1 MRRNIFAFII
11 SSISIL
17 LLFTAC
23 FRTNS
28 SSSMN
33 HMPSV
38 DPVFN
43 LNTVEDL
50 YQFLTYNEQSYPL
63 ISAHR
68 GGPSEG
74 YPENAIPTFAQ
85 VANKMPA
92 IIECDISMTKDSILV
107 LMHDETLDRTSTGKG
122 KLSKKTYAEL
132 QELYLKDIHGE
143 ITEYKIPTLEEALSW
158 GVGRVIYTL
167 DVKKSVPYQKVIDLI
182 RKTKSEANSIII
194 TYSANQAEVVN
205 RLAPDIMISA
215 TIKKADDLTRL
226 SELGIPDT
234 RLIAFVG
241 TTEPDTAVYSL
252 LRQHGIKSILGTI
265 GNLDRSA
272 QKAGYQLYADF
283 IVRGADV
290 LSTDRPFEAWKALD
304 FYIKKRNL
312 NSPFIK

>member
-1 MRRNIFAFII
+1 MNNRVSIQTIFSLIILIAF
-11 SSISIL
+11 SS
-17 LLFTAC
+17 C

-28 SSSMN
+28 SSN
-33 HMPSV
+33 VNNIPAV
-38 DPVFN
+38 DQVFN
-43 LNTVEDL
+43 LKTADDL
-50 YQFLTYNEQSYPL
+50 YQFLTYNENSYPL

-68 GGPSEG
+68 GGPSDG
-74 YPENAIPTFAQ
+74 YPENAIPTFAE
-85 VANKMPA
+85 VASKMPA
-92 IIECDISMTKDSILV
+92 IIECDIAMTKDSVLV
-107 LMHDETLDRTSTGKG
+107 LMHDETLDRTTTGKG

-132 QELYLKDIHGE
+132 QELYLKDNNGQV
-143 ITEYKIPTLEEALSW
+143 TPYKIPTLEEALKW
-158 GVGRVIYTL
+158 GIGRVIYTL
-167 DVKKSVPYQKVIDLI
+167 DVKRSVPYEKVIESI
-182 RKTKSEANSIII
+182 RNNKAESNCIII

-241 TTEPDTAVYSL
+241 TSEPDSTVYSV

-272 QKAGYQLYADF
+272 ERAGYQLYADF

-312 NSPFIK
+312 ESPFIN

>member
-1 MRRNIFAFII
+1 MNNRVSIQTIFSLIILIAF
-11 SSISIL
+11 SS
-17 LLFTAC
+17 C

-28 SSSMN
+28 SSN
-33 HMPSV
+33 VNNMPAV
-38 DPVFN
+38 DQVFN
-43 LNTVEDL
+43 LKTADDL
-50 YQFLTYNEQSYPL
+50 YQFLTYNENSYPL

-68 GGPSEG
+68 GGPSDG
-74 YPENAIPTFAQ
+74 FPENAIPTFAE
-85 VANKMPA
+85 VARKMPA
-92 IIECDISMTKDSILV
+92 IIECDIAMTKDSVLV
-107 LMHDETLDRTSTGKG
+107 LMHDETLDRTTTGKG

-132 QELYLKDIHGE
+132 QELYLKDNNGQV
-143 ITEYKIPTLEEALSW
+143 TPYKIPTLEEALKW
-158 GVGRVIYTL
+158 GIGRVIYTL
-167 DVKKSVPYQKVIDLI
+167 DVKRSVPYEKVIESI
-182 RKTKSEANSIII
+182 RNNKAESNSIII

-241 TTEPDTAVYSL
+241 TSEPDSTVYSV

-272 QKAGYQLYADF
+272 ERAGYQLYADF

-312 NSPFIK
+312 ESPFIN

>member
-1 MRRNIFAFII
+1 MNNRVSIQTIFSLIILIAF
-11 SSISIL
+11 SS
-17 LLFTAC
+17 C

-28 SSSMN
+28 SSN
-33 HMPSV
+33 VNNMPAV
-38 DPVFN
+38 DQVFN
-43 LNTVEDL
+43 LKTADDL
-50 YQFLTYNEQSYPL
+50 YQFLTYNENSYPL

-68 GGPSEG
+68 GGPSDG
-74 YPENAIPTFAQ
+74 FPENAIPTFAE
-85 VANKMPA
+85 VARKMPS
-92 IIECDISMTKDSILV
+92 IIECDIAMTKDSVLV
-107 LMHDETLDRTSTGKG
+107 LMHDETLDRTTTGKG

-132 QELYLKDIHGE
+132 QELYLKDNNGQV
-143 ITEYKIPTLEEALSW
+143 TPYKIPTLEEALKW
-158 GVGRVIYTL
+158 GIGRVIYTL
-167 DVKKSVPYQKVIDLI
+167 DVKRSVPYEKVIESI
-182 RKTKSEANSIII
+182 RNNKAESNSIII

-241 TTEPDTAVYSL
+241 TSEPDSTVYSV

-272 QKAGYQLYADF
+272 ERAGYQLYADF

-312 NSPFIK
+312 ESPFIN

>member
-1 MRRNIFAFII
+1 MRRNIYPFII

-28 SSSMN
+28 SSSMD

-205 RLAPDIMISA
+205 RLAPYIMISA

>member
-1 MRRNIFAFII
+1 MRRNIFPFII

-28 SSSMN
+28 SLTMS

-74 YPENAIPTFAQ
+74 FPENAIATFAE

-107 LMHDETLDRTSTGKG
+107 LMHDETLDRTSTAKG
-122 KLSKKTYAEL
+122 KLSRKTYAEL
-132 QELYLKDIHGE
+132 KELYLKDIHGE
-143 ITEYKIPTLEEALSW
+143 ITEYKIPTLEEALTW

-290 LSTDRPFEAWKALD
+290 LSTDRPYEAWKALD

>member
-1 MRRNIFAFII
+1 MRRNIYPFII

-28 SSSMN
+28 SSSMD